1 MASGG
6 YGRRKAPISR
16 FVPADDISRFTPSP
30 LTTRSPNRWP
40 TSANYL
46 ARETSRSYYDELEN
60 DVTANDAYSGDGDEE
75 TMTLSRRVLSREA
88 SIAEDDDDRYDNLDS
103 RTNRIVVDE
112 GEDSDDSSIYDDK
125 DEDDDNDIADDEDD
139 LSEESVLEDDAGVV
153 KVQKRDTTT
162 THTIANRY
170 HAAVSK
176 IAINK
181 HSNYESDSSEGS
193 EHVGA
198 GGVADRYELVKAM
211 FKILSPPN
219 VPLEII
225 FFNNDNNLY
234 KLLSLYKLYIDKYN
248 VSTINY

>member
-6 YGRRKAPISR
+6 YGRREAPISR
-16 FVPADDISRFTPSP
+16 FVSADDSSRFTPSP
-30 LTTRSPNRWP
+30 LTTRSHNRWP

-46 ARETSRSYYDELEN
+46 ARETIRSYYDEFEN

-88 SIAEDDDDRYDNLDS
+88 SSAEDDDDRYDNLDS
-103 RTNRIVVDE
+103 RYNRIVVDE
-112 GEDSDDSSIYDDK
+112 GEESDDSSIYDDK
-125 DEDDDNDIADDEDD
+125 DNEDDDNDSADDDD
-139 LSEESVLEDDAGVV
+139 DDISEQSVLEDDAGVV
-153 KVQKRDTTT
+153 KVQKRATTT

-170 HAAVSK
+170 QAAVSK
-176 IAINK
+176 TAINK

-198 GGVADRYELVKAM
+198 AGVADRYELVKAM
-211 FKILSPPN
+211 FKFLSPHN

-225 FFNNDNNLY
+225 F
-234 KLLSLYKLYIDKYN
+234 
-248 VSTINY
+248 